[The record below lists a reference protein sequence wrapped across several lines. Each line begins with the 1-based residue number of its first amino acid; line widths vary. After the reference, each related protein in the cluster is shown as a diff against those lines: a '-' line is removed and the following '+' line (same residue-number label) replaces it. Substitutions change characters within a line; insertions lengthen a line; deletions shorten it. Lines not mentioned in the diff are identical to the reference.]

1 MTILRQASF
10 ATTIGKERDVEPRK
24 ISEEEARA
32 LAIYTPKP
40 RYPYEARA
48 RWLTGRGLV
57 LLIVNP
63 RTGYVTSERIWESTG
78 HKILD
83 DAALE
88 AFRQWQFKPGRVDK
102 VKIPITFTMS
112 GVPLSGRALAV
123 YAARPQYPAE
133 ARSKRWTGT
142 GIVRVDVDRETGQV
156 TSARMLQSTGHQILD
171 EAALNAFRQWRF
183 RPGTVSH
190 VQIPITFTMTGAVYA
205 RY

>member
-32 LAIYTPKP
+32 PAIY
-40 RYPYEARA
+40 
-48 RWLTGRGLV
+48 
-57 LLIVNP
+57 
-63 RTGYVTSERIWESTG
+63 STG